1 MHYSRPTRTG
11 SIARKILLTQ
21 NLYDMIFRGTVLFLF
36 IPVVAV
42 ACSGVSADL
51 QGVWHGSTIGD
62 HEQTRMTIKFTQNV
76 GDLGGTFAINTV
88 SGTVDGEIEGDFLR
102 GLFFQSD
109 DSSCS
114 GSLVASG
121 LAGPNEL
128 GIRFLSGDGCLVD
141 FVGQRAE
148 LIGPGQRIELN
159 R

>member
-1 MHYSRPTRTG
+1 MV
-11 SIARKILLTQ
+11 
-21 NLYDMIFRGTVLFLF
+21 FRATALVLFTL
-36 IPVVAV
+36 VAAAA

-51 QGVWHGSTIGD
+51 QGMWYGSTIGD
-62 HEQTRMTIKFTQNV
+62 HHQTRITIKFTQNA

-88 SGTVDGEIEGDFLR
+88 SGSVNGEIEGDFLR

-109 DSSCS
+109 DNSCQ
-114 GSLVASG
+114 GSLIASG

-128 GIRFLSGDGCLVD
+128 GIRFLSGDGCLVE

-159 R
+159 H